1 MPLISTKGVYG
12 LTAMYELSKH
22 QEDTPMQIKEISA
35 NASIPQN
42 YLEQLLSKLRRAE
55 LVQSIRGARG
65 GYVLARDPSEIKIV
79 DILIALEDDIK
90 IVDMKT
96 DNPILNIFFDES
108 KNSMKKI
115 FDISLDKLDEY
126 ENKYNEFLHYNLYTK
141 EKK

>member
-22 QEDTPMQIKEISA
+22 KEDTPMQIKDISA
-35 NASIPQN
+35 NANIPQN

-55 LVQSIRGARG
+55 LVNSIRGARG
-65 GYVLARDPSEIKIV
+65 GYVLARSPKEIKIV

-90 IVDMKT
+90 IIDSKSE
-96 DNPILNIFFDES
+96 NPILNIFFDES

-115 FDISLDKLDEY
+115 FDIKLSKLDEY
-126 ENKYNEFLHYNLYTK
+126 QEKYNEVLHYSI
-141 EKK
+141 

>member
-12 LTAMYELSKH
+12 LSAMYELSKYK
-22 QEDTPMQIKEISA
+22 EETPMQIKEISA
-35 NASIPQN
+35 IANIPQN

-55 LVQSIRGARG
+55 LVKSIRGARG
-65 GYVLARDPSEIKIV
+65 GYILAKSPSEIKVV
-79 DILIALEDDIK
+79 DILVALEDDIK
-90 IVDMKT
+90 IIDVKA

-126 ENKYNEFLHYNLYTK
+126 QDKYNEVLHYNI
-141 EKK
+141 

>member
-22 QEDTPMQIKEISA
+22 QEDTPMQIKDISA
-35 NASIPQN
+35 NANIPQN
-42 YLEQLLSKLRRAE
+42 YLEQLLSKLRRAD
-55 LVQSIRGARG
+55 LVKSIRGARG
-65 GYVLARDPSEIKIV
+65 GYVLAKSAKEIKIV

-90 IVDMKT
+90 IIDVKT

-115 FDISLDKLDEY
+115 FDIPLDKLDEY
-126 ENKYNEFLHYNLYTK
+126 QEKYNEFLHYNI
-141 EKK
+141 

>member
-35 NASIPQN
+35 NANIPQN
-42 YLEQLLSKLRRAE
+42 YLEQLLSKLRRAG
-55 LVQSIRGARG
+55 LVTSIRGARG
-65 GYVLARDPSEIKIV
+65 GYVLAKTPEEIKVV

-90 IVDMKT
+90 IVDAKAE
-96 DNPILNIFFDES
+96 NPILNIFFDES

-115 FDISLDKLDEY
+115 FDIQLSKLDEY
-126 ENKYNEFLHYNLYTK
+126 QDKYNEFLHYNI
-141 EKK
+141 

>member
-12 LTAMYELSKH
+12 LSAMYELSKH
-22 QEDTPMQIKEISA
+22 KEDTPMQIKEISA
-35 NASIPQN
+35 IANIPQN

-55 LVQSIRGARG
+55 LVRSIRGARG
-65 GYVLARDPSEIKIV
+65 GYILARAATEIKVV

-90 IVDMKT
+90 IIDVKA

-126 ENKYNEFLHYNLYTK
+126 QDKYNEVLHYNI
-141 EKK
+141 

>member
-35 NASIPQN
+35 NANIPQN
-42 YLEQLLSKLRRAE
+42 YLEQLLSKLRRAG
-55 LVQSIRGARG
+55 LVTSIRGARG
-65 GYVLARDPSEIKIV
+65 GYTLAKTPEEIKVV

-90 IVDMKT
+90 IVDSKAE
-96 DNPILNIFFDES
+96 NPILNIFFDES

-115 FDISLDKLDEY
+115 FDIQLSKLDEY
-126 ENKYNEFLHYNLYTK
+126 QDRYNEFLHYNI
-141 EKK
+141 

>member
-22 QEDTPMQIKEISA
+22 QEDSPMQIRDISA
-35 NASIPQN
+35 NANIPQN

-55 LVQSIRGARG
+55 LVKSIRGARG
-65 GYVLARDPSEIKIV
+65 GYVLARSAKEIKIV

-90 IVDMKT
+90 IVDVKT

-126 ENKYNEFLHYNLYTK
+126 QEKYNEFLHYNI
-141 EKK
+141 

>member
-35 NASIPQN
+35 NANIPQN
-42 YLEQLLSKLRRAE
+42 YLEQLLSKLRRAG
-55 LVQSIRGARG
+55 LVTSIRGARG
-65 GYVLARDPSEIKIV
+65 GYTLAKTPEEIKVV

-90 IVDMKT
+90 IVDTKAE
-96 DNPILNIFFDES
+96 NPILNIFFDES

-115 FDISLDKLDEY
+115 FDVTLDKLDEY
-126 ENKYNEFLHYNLYTK
+126 QEKYNEFLHYSI
-141 EKK
+141 

>member
-22 QEDTPMQIKEISA
+22 QADTPMQIKDISA
-35 NASIPQN
+35 NANIPQN

-55 LVQSIRGARG
+55 LVKSIRGARG
-65 GYVLARDPSEIKIV
+65 GYVLARSAKEIKIV

-90 IVDMKT
+90 IIDTKT
-96 DNPILNIFFDES
+96 ENPILNIFFDES

-115 FDISLDKLDEY
+115 FDVSLDKLDEY
-126 ENKYNEFLHYNLYTK
+126 QEKYNEFLHYNI
-141 EKK
+141 

>member
-35 NASIPQN
+35 NANIPQN

-55 LVQSIRGARG
+55 LVKSIRGSRG

-126 ENKYNEFLHYNLYTK
+126 EDKYNEFLHYSI
-141 EKK
+141 

>member
-22 QEDTPMQIKEISA
+22 QEDTPMQIKDISSNA
-35 NASIPQN
+35 NIPQN

-55 LVQSIRGARG
+55 LVKSIRGARG
-65 GYVLARDPSEIKIV
+65 GYTLAKSAKEIKIV

-90 IVDMKT
+90 IIDAKAE
-96 DNPILNIFFDES
+96 NPILNIFFDES

-115 FDISLDKLDEY
+115 FDVTLDKLDEY
-126 ENKYNEFLHYNLYTK
+126 QEKYNEFLHYNI
-141 EKK
+141 